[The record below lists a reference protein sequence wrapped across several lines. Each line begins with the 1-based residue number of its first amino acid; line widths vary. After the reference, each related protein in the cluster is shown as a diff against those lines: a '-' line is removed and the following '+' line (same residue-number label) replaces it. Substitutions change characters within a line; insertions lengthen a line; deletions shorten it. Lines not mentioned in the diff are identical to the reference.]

1 MLEVK
6 NLCAGYQRKEVL
18 HRITASFAPGEITG
32 ILGPNGCG
40 KSTLLKVIAGL
51 QKPTSGQVLLDGQS
65 LMELPPKKSARKIA
79 YLPQS
84 RNVPEISALR
94 MVLHGRFCY
103 LSYPRRYRAQD
114 YEAARQALAWIGA
127 SDLADQS
134 VSELSGGQRQ
144 KIYIAMALAQNADT
158 ILMDEPTTYLDIKNQ
173 LEVME
178 MAHRL
183 AALGKAVVMVVHDLN
198 AVLQHAD
205 HVFLLANGM
214 VTAAGTPD
222 QVFESGKLQQVFG
235 VRVQALATP
244 EGKQYYCLPI

>member
-1 MLEVK
+1 MLEVR
-6 NLCAGYQRKEVL
+6 NLCAGYQGKEVL
-18 HRITASFAPGEITG
+18 HGITASFAPGEITG

-51 QKPTSGQVLLDGQS
+51 QKPTSGQVLLDGHS
-65 LMELPPKKSARKIA
+65 LVDLPPKKSARKIA

-84 RNVPEISALR
+84 RNVSEISALR

-205 HVFLLANGM
+205 HVSLLANGM
-214 VTAAGTPD
+214 VIASGTPD

-235 VRVQALATP
+235 VRVQALTTP

>member
-1 MLEVK
+1 MLEVR
-6 NLCAGYQRKEVL
+6 NLCAGYQGKEVL
-18 HRITASFAPGEITG
+18 HKITASFAPGEITG

-65 LMELPPKKSARKIA
+65 LVELPPKKSAQKIA

-198 AVLQHAD
+198 AVLHYAD

>member
-1 MLEVK
+1 MLEVR
-6 NLCAGYQRKEVL
+6 NLCAGYQGKEVL

-65 LMELPPKKSARKIA
+65 LMELPPKKSAQKIA

-134 VSELSGGQRQ
+134 VSELSEFGKHIFVDERSDSIIVCVDKNLHCRNG
-144 KIYIAMALAQNADT
+144 ADVT
-158 ILMDEPTTYLDIKNQ
+158 CLVYRPAVNSIK
-173 LEVME
+173 
-178 MAHRL
+178 
-183 AALGKAVVMVVHDLN
+183 
-198 AVLQHAD
+198 
-205 HVFLLANGM
+205 
-214 VTAAGTPD
+214 T
-222 QVFESGKLQQVFG
+222 
-235 VRVQALATP
+235 
-244 EGKQYYCLPI
+244 